1 MTDIWLDITQTSFI
15 MKSFIHII
23 IGLMILMIS
32 ASNYAQDIENQIV
45 VEKRFNSKQQLNKP
59 YVILI
64 SADGFRYDYI
74 EKYNAEFL
82 KRISKKGVRSLAL
95 IPSFPSVTFPNHYSI
110 VTGLYPSHH
119 GLVGNNMIDVKSGER
134 YSLRN
139 KKAIVNPKW
148 YGGTPI
154 WVLAEQNNMLTACYY
169 WPGSEAPIKGFL
181 PTYFY
186 KYSETTPI
194 DDRIN
199 EVKEWLLLPEDRR
212 PHLITFYMPE
222 VDHAGHT
229 YGPDS
234 SETETAVRFVDESLK
249 KLNEVVSKLD
259 LPVYFVFVSD
269 HGMNAVD
276 QANPIIFP
284 IKVDENKVDIVSNGT
299 YISVFVKDKKDVLS
313 FYNLIKS
320 GQNNQFEVYLKEN
333 IPSHLHFD
341 AKEDRYAR
349 IGDIVLLAKAPYLF
363 SNGKPIPG
371 AHGYDPYEVENM
383 NATFLVWGN
392 SVKPKIIDKV
402 ENIHIYPLLAK
413 MLGLEVNEQIDG
425 DERLIDLIL

>member
-1 MTDIWLDITQTSFI
+1 MVIINTVGYSQDTDS
-15 MKSFIHII
+15 
-23 IGLMILMIS
+23 
-32 ASNYAQDIENQIV
+32 QIV
-45 VEKRFNSKQQLNKP
+45 IKGRFNSEEQLNKP

-74 EKYNAEFL
+74 EKYNANFL
-82 KRISKKGVRSLAL
+82 NEISEIGVRSLAL

-119 GLVGNNMIDVKSGER
+119 GLVGNNMIDIKSGER

-139 KKAIVNPKW
+139 QKAIVNPKW

-154 WVLAEQNNMLTACYY
+154 WVLAEQNSMLTACYY

-186 KYSETTPI
+186 RYSENTSI

-199 EVKEWLLLPEDRR
+199 EVKEWLILPEDRR

-222 VDHAGHT
+222 VDHAGHA

-234 SETETAVRFVDESLK
+234 SETENAVRFVDESLR
-249 KLNEVVSKLD
+249 KLNEVVNKLN

-276 QANPIIFP
+276 QDNPIVFP
-284 IKVDENKVDIVSNGT
+284 ISVDENKVDIVSNGT
-299 YISVFVKDKKDVLS
+299 YVSVFVKDKQETLS

-320 GQNNQFEVYLKEN
+320 KQNNQFDVYLKED

-341 AKEDRYAR
+341 AKEDKYAR

-392 SVKPKIIDKV
+392 SIEPKKIDKV
-402 ENIHIYPLLAK
+402 ENVHIYPLLAK
-413 MLGLEVNEQIDG
+413 ILGLEVREQIDG

>member
-1 MTDIWLDITQTSFI
+1 MKLYTHIFLGLWMLIT
-15 MKSFIHII
+15 
-23 IGLMILMIS
+23 S
-32 ASNYAQDIENQIV
+32 AGSYAQNRENQIV
-45 VEKRFNSKQQLNKP
+45 ITKRYNSVEQLDKP

-82 KRISKKGVRSLAL
+82 KKTGDKGVRSLGL

-119 GLVGNNMIDVKSGER
+119 GLVGNNMFDVQTGER

-139 KKAIVNPKW
+139 QKAIVDPKW

-154 WVLAEQNNMLTACYY
+154 WVLAEQSNMLTACYY
-169 WPGSEAPIKGFL
+169 WPGSEAPIKGVL

-186 KYSETTPI
+186 KYSEKTPI

-199 EVKEWLLLPEDRR
+199 EVRDWLLLPEKLR

-222 VDHAGHT
+222 VDHAGHG
-229 YGPDS
+229 YGPDAK
-234 SETETAVRFVDESLK
+234 ETGEAVRFVDESLK

-276 QANPIIFP
+276 QDNPIEFP
-284 IKVDENKVDIVSNGT
+284 IKVDEDKLDIVSNGT
-299 YISVFVKDKKDVLS
+299 YVSVFVKDKKEVLS
-313 FYNLIKS
+313 FYEKIKVA
-320 GQNNQFEVYLKEN
+320 QNNQFEVYLKED

-341 AKEDRYAR
+341 AKEDKYGR

-392 SVKPKIIDKV
+392 SIKPKRIDKV
-402 ENIHIYPLLAK
+402 ENVHIYPLLAK
-413 MLGLEVNEQIDG
+413 MLGLQIVEEIDG
-425 DERLIDLIL
+425 DERLIDMIGIE

>member
-1 MTDIWLDITQTSFI
+1 MKLYTHIFLGLWMIITSVG
-15 MKSFIHII
+15 S
-23 IGLMILMIS
+23 
-32 ASNYAQDIENQIV
+32 YAQNHKNQIV
-45 VEKRFNSKQQLNKP
+45 VEKRYNSVEQFDKP

-74 EKYNAEFL
+74 EKHNAEFL
-82 KRISKKGVRSLAL
+82 KKTGDEGVRSLGL

-119 GLVGNNMIDVKSGER
+119 GLVGNNMFDVQTGER

-139 KKAIVNPKW
+139 QKAIVNPKW

-154 WVLAEQNNMLTACYY
+154 WVLAEQSNMLTACYY
-169 WPGSEAPIKGFL
+169 WPGSEAPIKGIL

-186 KYSETTPI
+186 KYSENTPI

-199 EVKEWLLLPEDRR
+199 EVRDWLLLPEKLR

-222 VDHAGHT
+222 VDHAGHR
-229 YGPDS
+229 YGPDAK
-234 SETETAVRFVDESLK
+234 ETGEAVRFVDESLK
-249 KLNEVVSKLD
+249 KLTEVVSKLD

-276 QANPIIFP
+276 QDNPIEFP
-284 IKVDENKVDIVSNGT
+284 IKVDEDMLDIVSNGT
-299 YISVFVKDKKDVLS
+299 YVSVFVKDKKEILS
-313 FYNLIKS
+313 FYEKIKIA
-320 GQNNQFEVYLKEN
+320 QNNQFEVYLKEDV
-333 IPSHLHFD
+333 PSHLHFD
-341 AKEDRYAR
+341 AKEDKYGR

-392 SVKPKIIDKV
+392 SIKPKRIDKV
-402 ENIHIYPLLAK
+402 ENVHIYPLLAK
-413 MLGLEVNEQIDG
+413 MLGLEIVEEIDG
-425 DERLIDLIL
+425 DERLIDMIGIE